1 MCHSAPIEHP
11 GGTERRENVLGG
23 DGDTARGGGDELPA
37 DARRRQTAAGL
48 SDSSDVSIVPVTGG
62 GTSV

>member
-1 MCHSAPIEHP
+1 MAVQTAEY
-11 GGTERRENVLGG
+11 RGG
-23 DGDTARGGGDELPA
+23 DELPADAEYRVQSTARGGDELPA